1 MKTLNKMK
9 TKEEQIEIIST
20 VINSTKENLKPLSV
34 NFIFWGILIV
44 VMSLIHYSVPQYI
57 QYTEYSSLLFWTI
70 LPILGIIYTVVYNI
84 KIRKVIGYETYLN
97 RVIKIIWGIF
107 NLSWLVIIVV
117 SLNGV
122 NNPVPE
128 ILFLLSTTL
137 ITTGIIIKFKPIVI
151 GGILLMLFTVYINF
165 NPNINFFIVN
175 IIGVS
180 LGMLIPGISLYISK
194 VDE

>member
-1 MKTLNKMK
+1 MKS
-9 TKEEQIEIIST
+9 KEEQIEVISK

-34 NFIFWGILIV
+34 NFIFWGSLIV
-44 VMSLIHYSVPQYI
+44 VMSLIHYSIPQFI

-70 LPILGIIYTVVYNI
+70 LPMLGMLFTIVYSI
-84 KIRKVIGYETYLN
+84 KIRKVLGYETYLN

-107 NLSWLVIIVV
+107 NLSWLVMVV
-117 SLNGV
+117 TSLLNGI

-165 NPNINFFIVN
+165 NPNINFLIVN

-180 LGMLIPGISLYISK
+180 LGMLVPGISLYFSK
-194 VDE
+194 VNE

>member
-1 MKTLNKMK
+1 MKS
-9 TKEEQIEIIST
+9 KEEQIEIISK

-34 NFIFWGILIV
+34 NFIFWGSLIV
-44 VMSLIHYSVPQYI
+44 VMSLIHYSIPRFI

-70 LPILGIIYTVVYNI
+70 LPMLGMLFTIVYNI
-84 KIRKVIGYETYLN
+84 KIRKVLGYETYLN

-107 NLSWLVIIVV
+107 NLSWLVMVV
-117 SLNGV
+117 TSLLNGI

-137 ITTGIIIKFKPIVI
+137 ITTGIIIKFKPILI
-151 GGILLMLFTVYINF
+151 GGILLMLFTIYINF
-165 NPNINFFIVN
+165 NPNINFLIVN

-180 LGMLIPGISLYISK
+180 LGMLLPGISLYFSK
-194 VDE
+194 VNE

>member
-1 MKTLNKMK
+1 MKS
-9 TKEEQIEIIST
+9 KEEQIEVISK

-34 NFIFWGILIV
+34 NFIFWGSLIV
-44 VMSLIHYSVPQYI
+44 VMSLMHYSIPQFV

-70 LPILGIIYTVVYNI
+70 LPMLGMLFTIVYNI
-84 KIRKVIGYETYLN
+84 KIRKVLGYETYLN

-107 NLSWLVIIVV
+107 NLSWLVMVV
-117 SLNGV
+117 TSLLNGI

-137 ITTGIIIKFKPIVI
+137 LTTGIIIKFKPIVI
-151 GGILLMLFTVYINF
+151 GGLLLMLFTVYINF
-165 NPNINFFIVN
+165 NPNINFLIVN

-180 LGMLIPGISLYISK
+180 LGMLVPGISLYFSK
-194 VDE
+194 VNE

>member
-1 MKTLNKMK
+1 MES
-9 TKEEQIEIIST
+9 KEEQIEIISK
-20 VINSTKENLKPLSV
+20 VINSTKENLKPLSL
-34 NFIFWGILIV
+34 NFIFWGSLIV
-44 VMSLIHYSVPQYI
+44 VMSLIHYLIPQFI

-70 LPILGIIYTVVYNI
+70 LPILGMIFTIVYNI
-84 KIRKVIGYETYLN
+84 KIRKILGYETYLN

-107 NLSWLVIIVV
+107 NLSWLVMVV
-117 SLNGV
+117 MSLLNGI

-165 NPNINFFIVN
+165 NPNINFLIVN

-180 LGMLIPGISLYISK
+180 LGMLVPGISLYFSK
-194 VDE
+194 VNE